1 MKLFILFT
9 FCFLAEIQSQ
19 RFSSSHNCSEVNSV
33 LDNYCNENTNNNNNN
48 NNKNNNNEN
57 TNNNNNNDN
66 NNNNTTTNNNNN
78 NNENT
83 NNNNNNASF
92 QKCKHLI
99 SNFCFV
105 EISND
110 SPTCDDLKKCVEG
123 FVNSHPKNSQKSHFE
138 TITPRNNNQVL
149 SAQDEKNDQV
159 VSAQDEKNDQVVS
172 AQEEN
177 YDSIG
182 SAPSEMNYPI
192 EETND
197 ERNDQVLS
205 AHGEIN
211 ETIASKQDEV
221 KYLSK
226 SESNYTIGSAQDLIK
241 PDENYTLGSAQPL
254 SHSIIRSALAY
265 NNTMMP
271 SQASSAHS
279 VKAAFTAVILIAITF
294 AIQ

>member
-9 FCFLAEIQSQ
+9 FCFLTEIQSL
-19 RFSSSHNCSEVNSV
+19 RSSSSHNCSEVNSI
-33 LDNYCNENTNNNNNN
+33 LDNYCNENTNNNNNGN
-48 NNKNNNNEN
+48 S
-57 TNNNNNNDN
+57 
-66 NNNNTTTNNNNN
+66 NNNNN
-78 NNENT
+78 NNNY
-83 NNNNNNASF
+83 NNSSF

-105 EISND
+105 EISSD

-123 FVNSHPKNSQKSHFE
+123 FVKSHPKNSQKSHFE
-138 TITPRNNNQVL
+138 TTTLRNNNQVV

-159 VSAQDEKNDQVVS
+159 VSAKDEKNDKVVS